1 MEKLYGDKKNTALL
15 LIISAILGIAFNVLF
30 YKYRFG
36 INYLIYMSMILA
48 ATFWA
53 LTFKKDFNKNI
64 YLFMSACI
72 LLLAAG
78 YFISANEFF
87 HVLNFMLIPVLYY
100 LAILLS
106 IGSEHLLT
114 DLFVYTF
121 VPITHMDKF
130 IKCGAGLMRTQRNSK
145 NKVAGNI
152 LLGVFF
158 SACALVFIIPLML
171 NADKAFNVL
180 FLKFFDFE
188 ISVDTIIQ
196 IILFL
201 IIAFY
206 GFALIYFIFHGLQR
220 KSVYQPY
227 YAPADVNQQ
236 NPPYQNTTDHN
247 AYAYTLLTFV
257 IVIGIV
263 FLSFSFIQILYLFL
277 KVGAG
282 LPADFT
288 YANYAREGVF
298 QLWGLTAMNIIIV
311 LVCEFLSRKITVIA
325 PKIYNILFSVYIL
338 INFSMTAS
346 AFYKMMLYESAFGLT
361 RARMLVFLHLVLQ
374 TVLLLALLY
383 KIWVKKFPFLK
394 TALIFTLL
402 FYIGVNYINIDKIIA
417 QRNIA
422 RYETTGDIDLEYL
435 VENLS
440 NEAFETVYQ
449 IGIDKLGYESG
460 KGYELQSI
468 DKYPSEEEY
477 NKALNLYLIFDKQSE
492 VKRYYSDMRWQEY
505 NLTAQRLIQR
515 LK

>member
-15 LIISAILGIAFNVLF
+15 LIISAILGVAFNVLF

-36 INYLIYMSMILA
+36 INYLIYMAMILA

-53 LTFKKDFNKNI
+53 LTFKKDFNKTV
-64 YLFMSACI
+64 YLMMSAGI
-72 LLLAAG
+72 FLLAAG
-78 YFISANEFF
+78 YFISSNEFF
-87 HVLNFMLIPVLYY
+87 HALNFMLIPILYY

-106 IGSEHLLT
+106 VGSEHLLT

-121 VPITHMDKF
+121 VPISHMDKF
-130 IKCGAGLMRTQRNSK
+130 IKCGAGLLRTQRNGK
-145 NKVAGNI
+145 NKVAGKI
-152 LLGVFF
+152 LLGVLL

-180 FLKFFDFE
+180 FLKIFNFK

-196 IILFL
+196 FILFL
-201 IIAFY
+201 IVAFY

-220 KSVYQPY
+220 NSVYQPY
-227 YAPADVNQQ
+227 YAPADENQQ
-236 NPPYQNTTDHN
+236 NQPYQNTADHN
-247 AYAYTLLTFV
+247 SYAYTLLTFV
-257 IVIGIV
+257 IVVGIV

-298 QLWGLTAMNIIIV
+298 QLWGLTAMNIVIV

-346 AFYKMMLYESAFGLT
+346 AFYKMMMYESAFGLT
-361 RARMLVFLHLVLQ
+361 RARILVFLHLILQ

-383 KIWVKKFPFLK
+383 KIWEKRFPFLK
-394 TALIFTLL
+394 TALIFTLI
-402 FYIGVNYINIDKIIA
+402 FYIGVNYINIDKIVA

-422 RYETTGDIDLEYL
+422 RYEATGDIDLQYL
-435 VENLS
+435 VEGLS
-440 NEAFETVYQ
+440 NDAFETVYQ
-449 IGIDKLGYESG
+449 FAIDKLGYEPG
-460 KGYELQSI
+460 KEYTLQLI
-468 DKYPSEEEY
+468 DMYPPEAEY
-477 NKALNLYLIFDKQSE
+477 DKALKLYQIYDKQGE
-492 VKRYYSDMRWQEY
+492 VKRYYNNMHWQEY
-505 NLTAQRLIQR
+505 NLTAQRLIQLR
-515 LK
+515 